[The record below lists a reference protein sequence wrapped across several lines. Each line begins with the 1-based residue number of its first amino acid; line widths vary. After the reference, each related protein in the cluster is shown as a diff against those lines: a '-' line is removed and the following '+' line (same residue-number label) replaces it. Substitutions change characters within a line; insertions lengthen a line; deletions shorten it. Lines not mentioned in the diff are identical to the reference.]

1 MVDARPNRASQP
13 GMRACTAVVE
23 RDPVTGLLVGYVPG
37 FPGAHSQAESLDELN
52 ANLREVIAMLLEN
65 GEPKL
70 EAEFVGTQRVALG

>member
-1 MVDARPNRASQP
+1 
-13 GMRACTAVVE
+13 MRNFTAIVE

-52 ANLREVIAMLLEN
+52 ANLREVVAMLLED

-70 EAEFVGTQRVALG
+70 QAEFVGTQSVAVA